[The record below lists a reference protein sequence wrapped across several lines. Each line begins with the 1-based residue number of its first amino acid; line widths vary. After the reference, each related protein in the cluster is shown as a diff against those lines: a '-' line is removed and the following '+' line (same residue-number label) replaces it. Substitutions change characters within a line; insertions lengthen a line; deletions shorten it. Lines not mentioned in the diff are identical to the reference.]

1 MLVIGLD
8 PGTQTTGYG
17 LIKYESGRVFYVDSG
32 NIVPDGGSFSGRI
45 KSIYIEVAK
54 LLDKYAPDVG
64 VVEDIFYHKNVKSA
78 LKLAHL
84 RGVIILSLE
93 ERGIPIF
100 EFSPLEIKQSIT
112 GYGRAE
118 KSQIKRMV
126 LKLLRMK
133 GENFSDDKLDNFD
146 ALASALCYI
155 NRFFSVS
162 YGE

>member
-32 NIVPDGGSFSGRI
+32 NIMPHGVTFPGKI
-45 KSIYIEVAK
+45 KSIYFEITK
-54 LLDKYAPDVG
+54 LLDKYTPDVG

-100 EFSPLEIKQSIT
+100 EFSPLEVKQSIT
-112 GYGRAE
+112 GYGRAD
-118 KSQIKRMV
+118 KMQIKKMV
-126 LKLLRMK
+126 LNLLRMK
-133 GENFSDDKLDNFD
+133 GENFSDKKLDNFD

-155 NRFFSVS
+155 NHYFSVS
-162 YGE
+162 YGK